1 MTLWHGSLYNMG
13 SSNPE
18 AGRDVYKNL
27 KNVYDRIF
35 FAKIENDKKPLTVF
49 AKKLHYRSL
58 VTYLA

>member
-18 AGRDVYKNL
+18 AGRDVYKIL

-35 FAKIENDKKPLTVF
+35 FAKIENDKKPLFLQKNSITD
-49 AKKLHYRSL
+49 L
-58 VTYLA
+58 